1 MLVRRGLYQNH
12 IITQVRHIM
21 LRPNPFN
28 AKVTNVEPLS
38 QGKWIQTRKIDYI
51 DAAGNPRVWEMAV
64 RTTQPELGVDAVLV
78 FLLLKG
84 DGPARVVLVKQFRPP
99 ANKVMIEMPAG
110 LVDPNEKVEVT
121 AERELYEETGYRGKC
136 IRVTPMMFADP
147 GLANATMV
155 MAQVEV
161 DLTKPE
167 NQNPQQKLD
176 DGEYIDVFTVSVNNF
191 RHELDK
197 LIAEGCAVDA
207 KLYHFALGLEMGP
220 TL

>member
-1 MLVRRGLYQNH
+1 MS
-12 IITQVRHIM
+12 
-21 LRPNPFN
+21 RPNPFN

-64 RTTQPELGVDAVLV
+64 RTTQPESGVDAVSV
-78 FLLLKG
+78 FSLLKG